1 MDIKAILRNYYNKF
15 TRDFANWL
23 SPRRQNYL
31 YRKRWPRLYKKY
43 SKKPIDPKKVVLAY
57 SHIYKKMPDN
67 LSCIKEY
74 LEVRG
79 YECVVI
85 DFAEQA
91 RICRIGI
98 INEILK
104 CFWGKKFFK
113 AYGNAKALFL
123 TDYYF
128 PAFACKPRDGQ
139 SVVQLWH
146 GCGAFKKWGYSSAE
160 KKWGASRKDLDLYP
174 IHNTYTH
181 VCVSSPKVSYA
192 YAEAFGCSEKS
203 VMPLGAPR
211 TDVYFDKGF
220 VAGCRKQILDKFPEI
235 GGRKIILYA
244 PTFRGD
250 SIDKSYI
257 KNMMDIEEMSRRLG
271 DGYVLLIKQH
281 PLTADA
287 FRIRNDGFAF
297 DISKDVAIETAL
309 CAADLV
315 ITDYSSLIFEYALLE
330 RPMIFFAY
338 DLAEYEDARSFYF
351 GYEGFVPGEIVVN
364 TDEIISEVKRLETDF
379 DKEKIR
385 RFRQDYMCACDGK
398 STERILNEVL
408 KSAESKAKE
417 KILIK

>member
-1 MDIKAILRNYYNKF
+1 MNIKAVLLKVWSRFI
-15 TRDFANWL
+15 AWL
-23 SPRRQNYL
+23 TPRRINFL
-31 YRKRWPRLYKKY
+31 YHKLWPHYFRKY
-43 SKKPIDPKKVVLAY
+43 SRKPIDEKKAVLAY
-57 SHIYKKMPDN
+57 SHIYKEMPDN
-67 LSCIKEY
+67 LRCIKAA
-74 LEVRG
+74 LEEQG
-79 YECVVI
+79 YTCVVI
-85 DFAEQA
+85 DRAENGV
-91 RICRIGI
+91 IYKNPLL
-98 INEILK
+98 NELAK
-104 CFWGKKFFK
+104 CFYGKKFFREY
-113 AYGNAKALFL
+113 ATAKALFL
-123 TDYYF
+123 TDYFF
-128 PAFACKPRDGQ
+128 PAYACKPREGQ

-146 GCGAFKKWGYSSAE
+146 GCGAFKKWGYSTAE
-160 KKWGASRKDLDLYP
+160 KKWGASKKNLDLYP

-181 VCVSSPKVSYA
+181 VCVSSPKVSFA
-192 YAEAFGCSEKS
+192 YVEAFGCSEKS
-203 VMPLGAPR
+203 VIPLGAPR

-220 VAGCRKQILDKFPEI
+220 VAGCRKQILDKFSEI

-250 SIDKSYI
+250 SISKSYI

-338 DLAEYEDARSFYF
+338 DLAKYEDARSFYF
-351 GYEGFVPGEIVVN
+351 GYEGFVPGEIVN
-364 TDEIISEVKRLETDF
+364 STEEIIGEIRRLETDF
-379 DKEKIR
+379 DVERIR

-398 STERILNEVL
+398 STERIIKTVL
-408 KSAESKAKE
+408 
-417 KILIK
+417 

>member
-1 MDIKAILRNYYNKF
+1 MNIKAVLLKVWSRFI
-15 TRDFANWL
+15 AWL
-23 SPRRQNYL
+23 TPRRKNFL
-31 YRKRWPRLYKKY
+31 YHKLWPHYFRKY
-43 SKKPIDPKKVVLAY
+43 SRKPIDEKKAVLAY
-57 SHIYKKMPDN
+57 SHLYKEMPDN
-67 LSCIKEY
+67 LRCIKAA
-74 LEVRG
+74 LEEQG
-79 YECVVI
+79 YSCVVI
-85 DFAEQA
+85 DRAENGV
-91 RICRIGI
+91 IYKNPLL
-98 INEILK
+98 NELAK
-104 CFWGKKFFK
+104 CFYGKEFFREY
-113 AYGNAKALFL
+113 ATAKALFL
-123 TDYYF
+123 TDYFF
-128 PAFACKPRDGQ
+128 PAYACKPREGQ

-146 GCGAFKKWGYSSAE
+146 GCGAFKKWGYSTAE
-160 KKWGASRKDLDLYP
+160 KKWGASKKDLDLYP

-181 VCVSSPKVSYA
+181 VCVSSPKVSFA

-235 GGRKIILYA
+235 GSRKIILYA

-250 SIDKSYI
+250 SIGKSYI

-351 GYEGFVPGEIVVN
+351 GYEGFVPGEIVN
-364 TDEIISEVKRLETDF
+364 STEEIIGEIRRLETDF
-379 DKEKIR
+379 DVERIR

-398 STERILNEVL
+398 STERIIKTVL
-408 KSAESKAKE
+408 
-417 KILIK
+417 

>member
-1 MDIKAILRNYYNKF
+1 MNIKAVLLKVWSRFI
-15 TRDFANWL
+15 AWL
-23 SPRRQNYL
+23 TPRRINFL
-31 YRKRWPRLYKKY
+31 YHKLWPHYFRKY
-43 SKKPIDPKKVVLAY
+43 SRKPIDEKKAVLAY
-57 SHIYKKMPDN
+57 SHIYKEMPDN
-67 LSCIKEY
+67 LRCIKAA
-74 LEVRG
+74 LEEQG
-79 YECVVI
+79 YTCVVI
-85 DFAEQA
+85 DRAENGV
-91 RICRIGI
+91 IYKNPLL
-98 INEILK
+98 NELAK
-104 CFWGKKFFK
+104 CFYGKKFFREY
-113 AYGNAKALFL
+113 ATAKALFL
-123 TDYYF
+123 TDYFF
-128 PAFACKPRDGQ
+128 PAYACKPREGQ

-146 GCGAFKKWGYSSAE
+146 GCGAFKKWGYSTAE
-160 KKWGASRKDLDLYP
+160 KKWGASKKNLDLYP

-181 VCVSSPKVSYA
+181 VCVSSPKVSFA
-192 YAEAFGCSEKS
+192 YVEAFGCSEKS
-203 VMPLGAPR
+203 VIPLGAPR

-351 GYEGFVPGEIVVN
+351 GYEGFVPGEIVN
-364 TDEIISEVKRLETDF
+364 STEEIIGEIRRLETDF
-379 DKEKIR
+379 DVERIR

-398 STERILNEVL
+398 STERIIKTVL
-408 KSAESKAKE
+408 
-417 KILIK
+417 

>member
-1 MDIKAILRNYYNKF
+1 MNIKAVLLKVWSRFI
-15 TRDFANWL
+15 AWL
-23 SPRRQNYL
+23 TPRRINFL
-31 YRKRWPRLYKKY
+31 YHKLWPHYFRKY
-43 SKKPIDPKKVVLAY
+43 SRKPIDEKKAVLAY
-57 SHIYKKMPDN
+57 SHIYKEMPDN
-67 LSCIKEY
+67 LRCIKAA
-74 LEVRG
+74 LEEQG
-79 YECVVI
+79 YTCVVI
-85 DFAEQA
+85 DRAENGV
-91 RICRIGI
+91 IYKNPLL
-98 INEILK
+98 NELAK
-104 CFWGKKFFK
+104 CFYGKKFFREY
-113 AYGNAKALFL
+113 ATAKALFL
-123 TDYYF
+123 TDYFF
-128 PAFACKPRDGQ
+128 PAYACKPREGQ

-146 GCGAFKKWGYSSAE
+146 GCGAFKKWGYSTAE
-160 KKWGASRKDLDLYP
+160 KKWGASKKNLDLYP

-181 VCVSSPKVSYA
+181 VCVSSPKVSFA

-203 VMPLGAPR
+203 VIPLGAPR

-220 VAGCRKQILDKFPEI
+220 VAGCRKQILDKFSEI

-250 SIDKSYI
+250 SISKSYI

-351 GYEGFVPGEIVVN
+351 GYEGFVPGEIVN
-364 TDEIISEVKRLETDF
+364 STEEIIGEIRRLETDF
-379 DKEKIR
+379 DVERIR

-398 STERILNEVL
+398 STERIIKTVL
-408 KSAESKAKE
+408 
-417 KILIK
+417 

>member
-1 MDIKAILRNYYNKF
+1 MNIKAVLLKVWSRFI
-15 TRDFANWL
+15 AWL
-23 SPRRQNYL
+23 TPRRNNFL
-31 YRKRWPRLYKKY
+31 YHKLWPHYFRKY
-43 SKKPIDPKKVVLAY
+43 SRKPIDEKKAVLAY
-57 SHIYKKMPDN
+57 SHLYKEMPDN
-67 LSCIKEY
+67 LRCIKAA
-74 LEVRG
+74 LEKQG
-79 YECVVI
+79 YSCVVI
-85 DFAEQA
+85 DRAENGV
-91 RICRIGI
+91 IYKNPLL
-98 INEILK
+98 NELAK
-104 CFWGKKFFK
+104 CFYGKEFFREY
-113 AYGNAKALFL
+113 ATAKALFL
-123 TDYYF
+123 TDYFF
-128 PAFACKPRDGQ
+128 PAYACKPREGQ

-146 GCGAFKKWGYSSAE
+146 GCGAFKKWGYSTAE
-160 KKWGASRKDLDLYP
+160 KKWGASKKDLDLYP

-181 VCVSSPKVSYA
+181 VCVSSPKVSFA

-203 VMPLGAPR
+203 VIPLGAPR

-250 SIDKSYI
+250 SIGKSYI

-351 GYEGFVPGEIVVN
+351 GYEGFVPGEIVN
-364 TDEIISEVKRLETDF
+364 STEEIIGEIRRLETDF
-379 DKEKIR
+379 DVERIR

-398 STERILNEVL
+398 STERIIKTVL
-408 KSAESKAKE
+408 
-417 KILIK
+417 

>member
-1 MDIKAILRNYYNKF
+1 MNIKAVLLKVWSRFI
-15 TRDFANWL
+15 AWL
-23 SPRRQNYL
+23 TPRRINFL
-31 YRKRWPRLYKKY
+31 YHKLWPHYFRKY
-43 SKKPIDPKKVVLAY
+43 SRKPIDEKKAVLAY
-57 SHIYKKMPDN
+57 SHIYKEMPDN
-67 LSCIKEY
+67 LRCIKAA
-74 LEVRG
+74 LEEQG
-79 YECVVI
+79 YTCVVI
-85 DFAEQA
+85 DRAENGV
-91 RICRIGI
+91 IYKNPLL
-98 INEILK
+98 NELAK
-104 CFWGKKFFK
+104 CFYGKEFFREY
-113 AYGNAKALFL
+113 ATAKALFL
-123 TDYYF
+123 TDYFF
-128 PAFACKPRDGQ
+128 PAYACKPREGQ

-146 GCGAFKKWGYSSAE
+146 GCGAFKKWGYSTAE
-160 KKWGASRKDLDLYP
+160 KKWGASKKNLDLYP

-181 VCVSSPKVSYA
+181 VCVSSPKVSFA
-192 YAEAFGCSEKS
+192 YVEAFGCSEKS
-203 VMPLGAPR
+203 VIPLGAPR

-351 GYEGFVPGEIVVN
+351 GYEGFVPGEIVN
-364 TDEIISEVKRLETDF
+364 STEEIIGEIRRLETDF
-379 DKEKIR
+379 DVERIR

-398 STERILNEVL
+398 STERIIKTVL
-408 KSAESKAKE
+408 
-417 KILIK
+417 